1 MNFTKTM
8 IVAAVMVLA
17 TAGQSLAELKVVTTI
32 SDLARI
38 AEAVGGEDVHVT
50 ALCPGPRDPHFL
62 PAKPS
67 LARKLANADLL
78 CYNGLELEIG
88 WLPLLLDKARN
99 PRIKPGAPGDLD
111 CSNSLEHI
119 LDVPG
124 GNVDR
129 GMGDIHAL
137 GNPHYTLDP
146 GNAVLIARG
155 MANRMGQLD
164 SKNKAAYTARAQ
176 AFADAVSAKQPFWHD
191 QLAEAR
197 TKSIIL
203 YHSHWN
209 YFTHW
214 QELKVVGEIENRPG
228 ITPSPRHVQSII
240 DKGRDLE
247 DVMIIAA
254 QWDHQEVAE
263 EVAERIGTA
272 LAVLPGYSGAQK
284 GTENYFDFIDRL
296 CSRVAEAAAR
306 IETVP
311 VKE

>member
-1 MNFTKTM
+1 MSMIKTIL
-8 IVAAVMVLA
+8 IVVIMMTAVV
-17 TAGQSLAELKVVTTI
+17 GHSLADLKVVTTI

-38 AEAVGGEDVHVT
+38 AEAVGGDDAKVS

-67 LARKLANADLL
+67 LARKLSKADLL

-88 WLPLLLDKARN
+88 WLPLLLNKARN
-99 PRIKPGAPGDLD
+99 PRIKPGSTGDMD
-111 CSNSLEHI
+111 CSGVIKTI
-119 LDVPG
+119 LDVPD

-129 GMGDIHAL
+129 AMGDIHAL
-137 GNPHYTLDP
+137 GNPHYTLNP
-146 GNAVLIARG
+146 ENAVLIARE
-155 MANRMGQLD
+155 MAFRMGQLD
-164 SKNKAAYTARAQ
+164 PQNKAAYKARA
-176 AFADAVSAKQPFWHD
+176 ATFADEVANRLPGWRE

-214 QELKVVGEIENRPG
+214 QQLNVVGEIENRPG

-240 DKGRDLE
+240 EKGRDLD
-247 DVMIIAA
+247 DVLIVAA

-263 EVAERIGTA
+263 EVAERIGTS

-284 GTENYFDFIDRL
+284 GTDNYFDFIDRL
-296 CSRVAEAAAR
+296 CARVAEAAA
-306 IETVP
+306 VAG
-311 VKE
+311 KE